1 MVIIEKDKKGQVMH
15 HKHFFTLVELLI
27 VIAMI
32 AILAGL
38 LLPALNVAREKARA
52 ISCVSNLKQQ
62 GLAFTMYLNDYK
74 ETMPL
79 GLTTDESKASCR
91 WFNAVPEHSGTKYW
105 KDTTAAH
112 VVPAG
117 IWSCPS
123 ARIEK
128 TFGYTYH
135 FGFNN
140 VLSGQSTRS
149 LQAILNAIPETG
161 GLSISKGPTATPV
174 MMDTND
180 QSIVYF
186 SARPYSQNKFARRHS
201 GMNVMYLDG
210 HSAPLKRVFDETN
223 QYSTAPFLF
232 GEVIYQ

>member
-27 VIAMI
+27 VIAII

-117 IWSCPS
+117 IWSLRLAP
-123 ARIEK
+123 K
-128 TFGYTYH
+128 T
-135 FGFNN
+135 
-140 VLSGQSTRS
+140 GQ
-149 LQAILNAIPETG
+149 
-161 GLSISKGPTATPV
+161 
-174 MMDTND
+174 
-180 QSIVYF
+180 
-186 SARPYSQNKFARRHS
+186 
-201 GMNVMYLDG
+201 LD
-210 HSAPLKRVFDETN
+210 LV
-223 QYSTAPFLF
+223 
-232 GEVIYQ
+232 